1 MDLGTSVFLFR
12 DFLEYILPTVIGA
25 LLFVP
30 ALAPPGEPPAVEII
44 LLASVVLGYVISSPV
59 GGLAKTLHG
68 WLKKVSPRLAAFYAQ
83 DQFASQ
89 CWDYD
94 ALWACL
100 ESEGREYLYLTSSYM
115 QFYRV
120 TGLYLGAYALLNAGK
135 LAAGAAQGVPLM
147 AVRTTVVGNWSAP
160 ALVLGLVSLALAGF
174 MLRDA
179 STEFRELFARR
190 GYYPL
195 FARRL
200 HTREG
205 NIASGVWGQVVRR
218 VNGKEVPLPE
228 VEVVL
233 SVCDGAGNEFQAALS
248 GPDGVFLFPGVFA
261 VCVGHTC
268 RVSAEVDGIRWS
280 EEMELSPTTIPE
292 FKITVRSETI

>member
-12 DFLEYILPTVIGA
+12 DFLEYILPTIIGA

-30 ALAPPGEPPAVEII
+30 AFAPPGKSPAIEVI
-44 LLASVVLGYVISSPV
+44 LLVSVALGYVISSPV

-68 WLKKVSPRLAAFYAQ
+68 GMKRVSPRLAAFYAE

-94 ALWACL
+94 ALWVCL
-100 ESEGREYLYLTSSYM
+100 ETEGREYLYLTSSYM

-120 TGLYLGAYALLNAGK
+120 TGLYLGLYALLNFGR
-135 LAAGAAQGVPLM
+135 LAVSAAQGVPLM
-147 AVRTTVVGNWSAP
+147 TVRTTTIGNWSAP
-160 ALVLGLVSLALAGF
+160 ALMLGLVSLVLAGY
-174 MLRDA
+174 MMSDA
-179 STEFRELFARR
+179 TTEFRELFARQ

-205 NIASGVWGQVVRR
+205 NIASAVWGRVVSR
-218 VNGKEVPLPE
+218 VDGEEVPLPS
-228 VEVVL
+228 VEV
-233 SVCDGAGNEFQAALS
+233 ALS
-248 GPDGVFLFPGVFA
+248 GGNDGEDEPRMTETGADGTFLFAGAFA
-261 VCVGHTC
+261 ECVGDTC
-268 RVSAEVDGIRWS
+268 RVSTEVDDIRWS
-280 EEMELSPTTIPE
+280 EEMELTPTTVPE
-292 FKITVRSETI
+292 FKITVRTG